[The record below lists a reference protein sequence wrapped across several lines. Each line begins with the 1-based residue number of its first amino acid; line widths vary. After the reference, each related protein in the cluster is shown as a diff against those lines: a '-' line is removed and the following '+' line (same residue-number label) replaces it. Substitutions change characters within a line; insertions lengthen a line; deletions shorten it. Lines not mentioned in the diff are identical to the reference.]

1 MTTAYVTNNDSDEVS
16 VINTQ
21 THRVIDSL
29 WLNMCP
35 QKRRLCG

>member
-21 THRVIDSL
+21 THRVIATI
-29 WLNMCP
+29 P
-35 QKRRLCG
+35 VKKTPCG